1 MGIQLHYRVEDLEEA
16 ALASGSEF
24 TRSTTSFVYHDY
36 DEHGL
41 EVAVF
46 DKRYSVSIDGQY
58 IGTTGLNPFEVRE
71 VLQVAKEL
79 LTRSCDVSIP
89 LKSGRCCKSA
99 LQNFLIKINKLF
111 VIFR

>member
-1 MGIQLHYRVEDLEEA
+1 MGIQLHYRIDDLEAA

-58 IGTTGLNPFEVRE
+58 IGTTDEHFETAWFDNKNANMDLRDI
-71 VLQVAKEL
+71 LDKMGIPHS
-79 LTRSCDVSIP
+79 RS
-89 LKSGRCCKSA
+89 
-99 LQNFLIKINKLF
+99 
-111 VIFR
+111 

>member
-58 IGTTGLNPFEVRE
+58 FGTTDEHFESAWFDNKNANMDLRDI
-71 VLQVAKEL
+71 LDKMGIPYS
-79 LTRSCDVSIP
+79 RS
-89 LKSGRCCKSA
+89 
-99 LQNFLIKINKLF
+99 
-111 VIFR
+111 